1 MSTTAAPRPQL
12 TLDELHHLKW
22 VLGSL
27 LTLVGLGAVFYL
39 EVEAWTLTGVTA
51 ACTIATMLR
60 PGLPAR
66 VPGFVHTLA
75 FPLIVGFFIA
85 DVWRRGE
92 VLPAIVRLD
101 ILLLLYRNITYR
113 QRRDDL
119 QLIVLGLFIIIVAG
133 VLSVSPTFA
142 VQLLVFAACALAL
155 LLVVTLADSL
165 AGPAARAPLAPGAM
179 PAWAKRA
186 DVAHLIGRLRA
197 VLDWRVLVLGTVLF
211 GGVVAVSALLFLAI
225 PRFQL
230 ENSMFLERFIA
241 KKAKTGFSDSIRF
254 GDVTEIQ
261 QDTSIALSVD
271 VSDHKHIPASPYW
284 RMIVLDSYE
293 GGVFRM
299 SSRLKQRE
307 LMPERSGTT
316 AGGAVRPR
324 RGEAVYWTFYLE
336 SGVSRFLPLVGPFQ
350 TISFHEAQHFRVAP
364 RLAMVALREE
374 PVTMTAYRVEDFDLS
389 GTVPDL
395 RFAENWRAR
404 TEGAPPREEH
414 QVALPLTAAEHAVV
428 ERAVAEATGGA
439 RPEAGEFARLAGEWL
454 RRQHA
459 YSLAPQIPA
468 GEGDA
473 LVRWLASRGSGH
485 CELFAGSLVL
495 MAREAGFPARIVTGF
510 RGGSWNGYSNNFTI
524 RNSDAHAWTEIFDE
538 RSGAWLRADPLG
550 SGASAADEV
559 RGEAAVA
566 SRLDRSWKARLDSL
580 RMLWYRRIVSF
591 DQQAQAEALQAVKDV
606 ARSSGREVRER
617 LEAVVAAIKG
627 WLAAPWG
634 WTRGL
639 GVAGVVALAGA
650 AVWLLGRFGPGLWR
664 RLALRRG
671 VRGEDPVRREA
682 GRWLGRLGQA
692 EPAPE
697 HAEVRADLLR
707 LRFGARASWAKPE
720 AVFRRAR
727 QTVRTARPRG
737 RVTRS

>member
-1 MSTTAAPRPQL
+1 MSTTGTPRPQL

-22 VLGSL
+22 MLGGL

-39 EVEAWTLTGVTA
+39 EIEAWTLTGVTA

-92 VLPAIVRLD
+92 VLPAMVRLD
-101 ILLLLYRNITYR
+101 ILLLLYRNVTYR

-155 LLVVTLADSL
+155 LLVVTLTDSL
-165 AGPAARAPLAPGAM
+165 AGPAARAPLVPGER
-179 PAWAKRA
+179 PAWVRRA
-186 DVAHLIGRLRA
+186 DVAHLVGRLRA
-197 VLDWRVLVLGTVLF
+197 VLDWRVAVLGAVLF

-284 RMIVLDSYE
+284 RMIVLDGYE

-307 LMPERSGTT
+307 FMPERSGTT
-316 AGGAVRPR
+316 AGGAMRPR

-336 SGVSRFLPLVGPFQ
+336 SGVSRFLPLAGPFQ
-350 TISFHEAQHFRVAP
+350 TLAFHEAQHFKVAP

-395 RFAENWRAR
+395 RFAERWSAR
-404 TEGAPPREEH
+404 TEGEALREEH
-414 QVALPLTAAEHAVV
+414 QASLPLTPAERAVV

-439 RPEAGEFARLAGEWL
+439 KLEAGEFARLAGEWL

-495 MAREAGFPARIVTGF
+495 MARAAGFPARIVTGF

-566 SRLDRSWKARLDSL
+566 SRLDRSWKARVDSL

-591 DQQAQAEALQAVKDV
+591 DQQAQAEALQAVKEA

-627 WLAAPWG
+627 WLIAPWN

-639 GVAGVVALAGA
+639 GVAGVVALAA
-650 AVWLLGRFGPGLWR
+650 AAAWLVVRFGPALWR

-671 VRGEDPVRREA
+671 GRGEDPVRREA
-682 GRWLGRLGQA
+682 GRWLGRLGQTQ
-692 EPAPE
+692 PMPE
-697 HAEVRADLLR
+697 HAAVRADLQR
-707 LRFGARASWAKPE
+707 LRFGPRASWSRPE

-727 QTVRTARPRG
+727 QTVRTSRPRA